1 MHEDKKE
8 RIEFAH
14 TNSANQPHTLFSDCI
29 IWLDRMQQHTHT
41 QLWESETF
49 VKNRFTFG
57 HSGLVFFLSVSH
69 DCVLFSS
76 LSLFRLAIL
85 FSLLLAFSGCCC
97 LPKQKMAWR
106 CSRAIRPSPKSKQR
120 VSISIN
126 ENRLQRQNWLMITN
140 SHTSHSSFCLCEDL
154 VFSSYFI
161 IDLWSN
167 ICIGF
172 RVLWSHK
179 IRIPLQENVMPIEIW
194 SSHQFKPTTQWHFST
209 SCTAIECVY
218 VLQLWRW
225 VNEAKPKLLSAKAG
239 TVQSIHCQEHIHTAA
254 WFWLRASRK
263 ESKCVP

>member
-1 MHEDKKE
+1 MHDPKLSCALAIGNAYGNFNHWIVSCDRKW
-8 RIEFAH
+8 FAIWRRKPISSVHEPLSH
-14 TNSANQPHTLFSDCI
+14 TRTLQTNHTLYFQIASFGWIECNNT
-29 IWLDRMQQHTHT
+29 HTHNYESPKR
-41 QLWESETF
+41 LWKTGS
-49 VKNRFTFG
+49 
-57 HSGLVFFLSVSH
+57 HSDIRVWFFFLSVSH

-85 FSLLLAFSGCCC
+85 FSLLLAFCGCCC

-126 ENRLQRQNWLMITN
+126 ENRLQRQNWLMITS
-140 SHTSHSSFCLCEDL
+140 SHTSHSSFFLCEDL

-179 IRIPLQENVMPIEIW
+179 IRIPLQQNVMLIEIW

-209 SCTAIECVY
+209 SCTAIECVCMCF
-218 VLQLWRW
+218 
-225 VNEAKPKLLSAKAG
+225 NCEITLSNR
-239 TVQSIHCQEHIHTAA
+239 S
-254 WFWLRASRK
+254 
-263 ESKCVP
+263 